1 MRSSWKHAILRHFL
15 YPLQTKDGWDK
26 QKLLRETGLE
36 QITVQAREE
45 TRPLTSQARITLMLV
60 TIAAFLD
67 VLDFSIVQVALPT
80 IRTEL
85 VVPYAE
91 SQWVIGA
98 YGLTMAGFLML
109 SGRAGD
115 LYGQKK
121 LFIIGIT
128 VFTAASLTGGFAP
141 SLLSLVVSR
150 AVQGVG
156 AAITSATALAIL
168 AATFPEGHARNR
180 AFGILISVLSAGFAA
195 GAVAGG
201 ILTSALGWRS
211 VMFVNV
217 PIGVVAVFLSRKYLV
232 ESGGG
237 AGDRRLDL
245 PGALSVTGGTA
256 LFVYAFSNSAEV
268 GLSSL
273 LTLLPLG
280 LSAVMLAGF
289 FLIEYR
295 SPAPLMPL
303 GFLRRGAILS
313 ANALGLIVAGTAV
326 GPLFLLTSFLQDILG
341 YSPLYA
347 ALGFLPPTLVFFMVG
362 GWGASWLLDRFAMKP
377 VLVVSMVLVVV
388 GSGLLTQI
396 SIAGGYWGLLPGL
409 LLWSLGASIG
419 FPALTIAAL
428 AGTKHGEEGLA
439 SGLINTSER
448 VGGPLGLA
456 IILTVASAMT
466 PKLTGVVGSSA
477 AIVVG
482 IQYAFA
488 AATILNGI
496 GLVIALLIG
505 KGKGPI
511 VEPLV

>member
-1 MRSSWKHAILRHFL
+1 
-15 YPLQTKDGWDK
+15 
-26 QKLLRETGLE
+26 
-36 QITVQAREE
+36 
-45 TRPLTSQARITLMLV
+45 MLV

-85 VVPYAE
+85 VVSVAE

-121 LFIIGIT
+121 LFIAGIT
-128 VFTAASLTGGFAP
+128 VFTVASLTGGFAP
-141 SLLSLVVSR
+141 SLLALVASR

-168 AATFPEGHARNR
+168 AATFPEGRERNR
-180 AFGILISVLSAGFAA
+180 AFGILIAVLSAGFAA

-201 ILTSALGWRS
+201 VLTASFGWRS

-217 PIGVVAVFLSRKYLV
+217 PIGAAAVLLSQKYLT
-232 ESGGG
+232 ENGGSST
-237 AGDRRLDL
+237 DRHLDL
-245 PGALSVTGGTA
+245 PGALSVTSGTA
-256 LFVYAFSNSAEV
+256 LFVYAFSNAAEV
-268 GLSSL
+268 GFSSL
-273 LTLLPLG
+273 QTILPLG
-280 LSAVMLAGF
+280 LSALILAGF
-289 FLIEYR
+289 LAIEYR
-295 SPAPLMPL
+295 SEAPLMPL
-303 GFLRRGAILS
+303 EFLRRGNILA
-313 ANALGLIVAGTAV
+313 ANMLGLIVAGTAV
-326 GPLFLLTSFLQDILG
+326 GPLFLLTLFLQQILG
-341 YSPLYA
+341 YSSLYA
-347 ALGFLPPTLVFFMVG
+347 AFGFLPPTLVFFVVG
-362 GWGASWLLDRFAMKP
+362 GWGASRLLNRFEMKP
-377 VLVVSMVLVVV
+377 VLVVSMALITM
-388 GSGLLTQI
+388 GSALLTQI
-396 SIAGGYWGLLPGL
+396 SIAGGYWGILPGL
-409 LLWSLGASIG
+409 LLWSLGASVS

-466 PKLTGVVGSSA
+466 PKLTGAGSSA

-482 IQYAFA
+482 IQYAFV

-496 GLVIALLIG
+496 GLAIALLISRERAPMV
-505 KGKGPI
+505 KPM
-511 VEPLV
+511 V

>member
-1 MRSSWKHAILRHFL
+1 
-15 YPLQTKDGWDK
+15 
-26 QKLLRETGLE
+26 
-36 QITVQAREE
+36 
-45 TRPLTSQARITLMLV
+45 MLV

-80 IRTEL
+80 LRAEL
-85 VVPYAE
+85 VVSTAE

-128 VFTAASLTGGFAP
+128 VFTVGSLTGGFAP
-141 SLLSLVVSR
+141 SLLSLVASR
-150 AVQGVG
+150 AVQGLG

-168 AATFPEGHARNR
+168 AATFPEGRERNR

-201 ILTSALGWRS
+201 VLTAAFGWRS

-217 PIGVVAVFLSRKYLV
+217 PIGVAAVVLSQKYLA
-232 ESGGG
+232 ESGGS
-237 AGDRRLDL
+237 ATDRRLDL
-245 PGALSVTGGTA
+245 PGALSVTAGTA
-256 LFVYAFSNSAEV
+256 LFVYAFSNAAEA
-268 GLSSL
+268 GFSSL
-273 LTLLPLG
+273 QTILPLG
-280 LSAVMLAGF
+280 LSALILAGF
-289 FLIEYR
+289 LVIEYR
-295 SPAPLMPL
+295 SEAPLMPL
-303 GFLRRGAILS
+303 GFLRRGSILA
-313 ANALGLIVAGTAV
+313 ANMLGLIVAGTAV
-326 GPLFLLTSFLQDILG
+326 GPLFLLTLFLQQILG

-347 ALGFLPPTLVFFMVG
+347 ALGFLPPTVIFFVVG
-362 GWGASWLLDRFAMKP
+362 GWGASWLLNRFAMKP
-377 VLVVSMVLVVV
+377 VLVVSMALVAL

-396 SIAGGYWGLLPGL
+396 SRAGGYWGLLPGL

-466 PKLTGVVGSSA
+466 PRLTGAGSSA

-482 IQYAFA
+482 IQYAFV

-496 GLVIALLIG
+496 GLVIALLIRG
-505 KGKGPI
+505 RAPM
-511 VEPLV
+511 VRPMV